1 MKKII
6 SMLVLTICIL
16 LTGVTV
22 SAKELPSMENIDTTK
37 VFSVTFSRGID
48 ENTIQDNIYIA
59 DANNNI
65 HKTKLVVSDNKKIV
79 YIIPCVEYKLNT
91 EYRLTINTNI
101 KAATNDIYLK
111 EAVYMNFKTV
121 AETDNSGGL

>member
-6 SMLVLTICIL
+6 TMLVFIFCIL
-16 LTGVTV
+16 FTGTTA
-22 SAKELPSMENIDTTK
+22 SAKELPKLENIDTIK

-48 ENTIQDNIYIA
+48 ESSIENNIYIS
-59 DANNNI
+59 DMNNNI

-79 YIIPCVEYKLNT
+79 YIIPCVEYKLDT
-91 EYRLTINTNI
+91 EYRLNINTNI
-101 KAATNDIYLK
+101 KAATSDIYLK

-121 AETDNSGGL
+121 AEVNNSGSL

>member
-16 LTGVTV
+16 FTGATV
-22 SAKELPSMENIDTTK
+22 SARELPRMDNINTTK
-37 VFSVTFSRGID
+37 VFLVTFNRAID

-59 DANNNI
+59 DPNNNI
-65 HKTKLVVSDNKKIV
+65 HKTKLVVSDNKKLV
-79 YIIPCVEYKLNT
+79 YIIPCVEYGKGV

-101 KAATNDIYLK
+101 KASTGDTCLK
-111 EAVYMNFKTV
+111 ETYYMNFKTV
-121 AETDNSGGL
+121 AETNSSGGI